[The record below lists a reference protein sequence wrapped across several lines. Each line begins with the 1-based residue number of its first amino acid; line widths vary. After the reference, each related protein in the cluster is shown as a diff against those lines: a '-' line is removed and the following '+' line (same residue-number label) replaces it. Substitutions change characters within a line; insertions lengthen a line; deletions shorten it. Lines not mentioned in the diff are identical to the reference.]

1 MGAGTRAKSSLAQ
14 KYARV
19 MAYIVIPMETA
30 TLVNGLK
37 ISLKVMELIFSK
49 QANAS
54 WEHSKMARKM
64 VMAYLAV
71 RMAVFIGE
79 TLSMIKRKEKENANI
94 LVDKYTRDIGKT
106 TSDMVLECLSIDR
119 ARNIVEVGNTIKSMG
134 KVE

>member
-1 MGAGTRAKSSLAQ
+1 MVAGTKVTSFLVL
-14 KYARV
+14 KYVKAMV
-19 MAYIVIPMETA
+19 STTILMETA
-30 TLVNGLK
+30 ILVNGPK
-37 ISLKVMELIFSK
+37 ISLKVKAPTFSA
-49 QANAS
+49 QVNAS